1 VRRYNESGRVV
12 RAEEILREETM
23 RVIRRLSHLPIAFLL
38 TVLAV
43 AACASSGVNK
53 GDFNLVSYQEEWQ
66 LGAQLEQDVAR
77 QMQLVRDPAVV
88 NYVAL
93 IGQRLVAQTEL
104 AQAPWG
110 FHVVTDPQINAFNI
124 PGGHVYVNTGLICA
138 TDNVSE
144 LAGVMAHETSH
155 GVARHAT
162 ENLSKAYGAN
172 ILVGLALGAN
182 PPIYQQLLAQ
192 IVAGGTFARFS
203 RDAEHEADHLGVLYM
218 YNAGYDP
225 HGMVTM
231 FQELISRRK
240 STPGAVETF
249 FSSHPITE
257 DRIQEV
263 QAQIQELPPKPN
275 LIVRDAEFEGVKRRL
290 GC

>member
-1 VRRYNESGRVV
+1 
-12 RAEEILREETM
+12 M
-23 RVIRRLSHLPIAFLL
+23 RIRPRPRQLLVLAAFL
-38 TVLAV
+38 A

-66 LGAQLEQDVAR
+66 LGAQLEQDIAR
-77 QMQLVRDPAVV
+77 QMPLVRDATLV
-88 NYVAL
+88 NYVTL
-93 IGQRLVAQTEL
+93 IGQRLVNQTEL
-104 AQAPWG
+104 AQAPWE
-110 FHVVTDPQINAFNI
+110 FHVVSDPQVNAFNI

-138 TDNVSE
+138 NDNVAE
-144 LAGVMAHETSH
+144 LAGVMAHEISH
-155 GVARHAT
+155 GVSRHAT

-172 ILVGLALGAN
+172 IVLGLALGGN

-203 RDAEHEADHLGVLYM
+203 RDAEREADQLGVLYM

-225 HGMVTM
+225 VGMVTM

-240 STPGAVETF
+240 SRPGSVENF
-249 FSSHPITE
+249 FASHPLTE
-257 DRIQEV
+257 GRIENV
-263 QAQIQELPPKPN
+263 RAQIQQLPPKQN
-275 LIVRDAEFEGVKRRL
+275 LILRDSQFEGIQRRV

>member
-1 VRRYNESGRVV
+1 MLRVV
-12 RAEEILREETM
+12 KVGSGDLVREDTM
-23 RVIRRLSHLPIAFLL
+23 RIRSAL
-38 TVLAV
+38 TFVVFAV

-66 LGAQLEQDVAR
+66 LGAQLEQDIAR
-77 QMQLVRDPAVV
+77 QMQLSRDATVV
-88 NYVAL
+88 NYL
-93 IGQRLVAQTEL
+93 SQIGQRIVQQSEL

-110 FHVVTDPQINAFNI
+110 FHVVVDPQLNAFNI

-138 TDNVSE
+138 SDNVAE
-144 LAGVMAHETSH
+144 LAGVIGHEAAH

-192 IVAGGTFARFS
+192 IVAGGTFAKFS
-203 RDAEHEADHLGVLYM
+203 RDAEREADQLGLLYM
-218 YNAGYDP
+218 VNAGYDP

-231 FQELISRRK
+231 FQELISRRER
-240 STPGAVETF
+240 TPGSVDKF
-249 FSSHPITE
+249 FSSHPLTE
-257 DRIQEV
+257 ERIQNI
-263 QAQIQELPPKPN
+263 QAQIQQLPPRQN
-275 LIVRDAEFEGVKRRL
+275 LILRDSELQTIQRRV

>member
-1 VRRYNESGRVV
+1 MNVPRP
-12 RAEEILREETM
+12 
-23 RVIRRLSHLPIAFLL
+23 RLLIVALL
-38 TVLAV
+38 AAAGLLA
-43 AACASSGVNK
+43 AGCASSGVNK

-66 LGAQLEQDVAR
+66 LGAQLEQDIAR
-77 QMQLVRDPAVV
+77 QMQLVGDPAVV
-88 NYVAL
+88 NYITL
-93 IGQRLVAQTEL
+93 IGQRIVNQTEL
-104 AQAPWG
+104 AQAPWE
-110 FHVVTDPQINAFNI
+110 FHVVADPQVNAFNI

-138 TDNVSE
+138 TDNVAE
-144 LAGVMAHETSH
+144 LVGVMAHETAH

-162 ENLSKAYGAN
+162 EQLSKAYGAN

-192 IVAGGTFARFS
+192 ILAGGTFAKFS
-203 RDAEHEADHLGVLYM
+203 RDAEREADHLGVLYM

-231 FQELISRRK
+231 FQELLSRQK
-240 STPGAVETF
+240 SQPNAVGEF
-249 FSSHPITE
+249 FSSHPLTE

-263 QAQIQELPPKPN
+263 QAQIDQLPPKAN
-275 LIVRDAEFEGVKRRL
+275 LIVRDAEFSNVQRRV